1 MHACVSHVHMDTQ
14 PHMLSHMHT
23 AHMFVLIQA
32 PMYSHVHSHRYTH
45 RLTHSHVC
53 THIIRAHKHTRN
65 TDTCRCSCTNM
76 QAHSCT
82 RASHTRVLIH
92 AHSCRH
98 THTHA
103 HTLKPNQVSVAHPLS
118 FPAKTTA
125 WPRRA
130 AHPLPNPSPRFSLS
144 TPVLTSASSHSN
156 TNKKQAM
163 EWPLP
168 FCPAPCS
175 LQPHAEE
182 PGVQECMPK
191 VAQSRVPG
199 DSWLGLLDTTCFTIL
214 NTTATSLS
222 I

>member
-1 MHACVSHVHMDTQ
+1 
-14 PHMLSHMHT
+14 MLSHMYT
-23 AHMFVLIQA
+23 AHICVLIQA

-53 THIIRAHKHTRN
+53 THIMRAQTHTRN
-65 TDTCRCSCTNM
+65 TQTHAGAHAQTCRRIHAHVLPTRVCSCTLV
-76 QAHSCT
+76 QAY
-82 RASHTRVLIH
+82 
-92 AHSCRH
+92 

-144 TPVLTSASSHSN
+144 TPVLTSASSHGN
-156 TNKKQAM
+156 TNTKQAM
-163 EWPLP
+163 KWPLP

-175 LQPHAEE
+175 LQPHEEE

-199 DSWLGLLDTTCFTIL
+199 DSWLGLLDTTCFTTL